1 MSRGLADGFT
11 PVPPLGGMWREGRQ
25 MRGEVLH
32 YDEDQGFGFITGADG
47 NRYTFRRE
55 DLRRETAMARGTVV
69 EFQAGGGQARGVFS
83 ITAQTTL
90 PATEASTSAT
100 PAQAGNAPAASPSQA
115 QHFGRSS
122 EPAEPT
128 DLWSYFWRGLTRNF
142 FNFAGR
148 ARRKE
153 YWGYCLFWTIALLVI
168 VGIGVFT
175 DVEMGNL
182 DSAEMPAVTVG
193 LFGVFLLATFLPGLG
208 MIVRRLHDIGLS
220 GWLCLV
226 ILIPTIGSLII
237 LVFALIPT
245 QARENQWG
253 PVPAGVRV

>member
-1 MSRGLADGFT
+1 
-11 PVPPLGGMWREGRQ
+11 

-32 YDEDQGFGFITGADG
+32 YDEVQGFGFIAGADG

-55 DLRRETAMARGTVV
+55 DLRRETAMSNGAAV
-69 EFQAGGGQARGVFS
+69 EFLPADGQARDVFS
-83 ITAQTTL
+83 VAAQTAAAAVDAGATAASA
-90 PATEASTSAT
+90 PAGNT
-100 PAQAGNAPAASPSQA
+100 PAGASPQA
-115 QHFGRSS
+115 QHFGRFS

-128 DLWSYFWRGLTRNF
+128 DLWSYFWRGVTQNY
-142 FNFAGR
+142 FNFASR

-153 YWGYCLFWTIALLVI
+153 YWGYCLFWTITLLVV
-168 VGIGVFT
+168 VGIGVLA
-175 DVEMGNL
+175 DAEMGNF
-182 DSAEMPAVTVG
+182 DRAEVPAMTVG
-193 LFGVFLLATFLPGLG
+193 LFGLFLLATFLPNLG

-226 ILIPTIGSLII
+226 ILIPTIGSLAI

-253 PVPAGVRV
+253 PVPVGVRV

>member
-1 MSRGLADGFT
+1 
-11 PVPPLGGMWREGRQ
+11 

-47 NRYTFRRE
+47 NCYTFTRE
-55 DLRRETAMARGTVV
+55 NLRRETAMPNGTAV
-69 EFQAGGGQARGVFS
+69 EFQPGGGQARDVFS
-83 ITAQTTL
+83 IAAPTAAPTAA
-90 PATEASTSAT
+90 PAADVSAGAA
-100 PAQAGNAPAASPSQA
+100 PARAGNAPAAGISQA
-115 QHFGRSS
+115 QHFGRSP

-128 DLWSYFWRGLTRNF
+128 DLWSYFWRGLTLNF

-153 YWGYCLFWTIALLVI
+153 YWGYCLFWTIALLAV
-168 VGIGVFT
+168 VGIGIFI

-182 DSAEMPAVTVG
+182 DSDEMPAVTVG
-193 LFGVFLLATFLPGLG
+193 LFGLFLLATFLPSLG

-220 GWLCLV
+220 GWLCLL

-245 QARENQWG
+245 QARENPWG

>member
-1 MSRGLADGFT
+1 
-11 PVPPLGGMWREGRQ
+11 

-47 NRYTFRRE
+47 NRYTFTRE
-55 DLRRETAMARGTVV
+55 NLRRQTAMTKGTVV
-69 EFQAGGGQARGVFS
+69 EFQPGGGQARDVFS
-83 ITAQTTL
+83 IAAASPVADAAL
-90 PATEASTSAT
+90 SAAPAHAAAT
-100 PAQAGNAPAASPSQA
+100 PSAAPSQA

-122 EPAEPT
+122 EPAEPS
-128 DLWSYFWRGLTRNF
+128 DLWGYFWRGLTQNY

-153 YWGYCLFWTIALLVI
+153 YWSYCLFWTIALLVV
-168 VGIGVFT
+168 VGIGVFA
-175 DVEMGNL
+175 DSEMGNF
-182 DSAEMPAVTVG
+182 DNAEIPAVTVG

-208 MIVRRLHDIGLS
+208 MIVRRLHDLGLT
-220 GWLCLV
+220 GWLCLL
-226 ILIPTIGSLII
+226 ILIPTFGSLII

-245 QARENQWG
+245 QGRENQWG